1 MEELK
6 EEVPSSIHFDVG
18 YYEKCTSKC
27 WLVNAEDLE
36 LMYETLKSD
45 EISLWCDAETA
56 DDRRSDGKNRKR
68 SGGTSSKL
76 EEEDV
81 DEHFRVLSEK
91 HGDTY
96 SVPQLRLWA

>member
-6 EEVPSSIHFDVG
+6 EEVPSSIHFEN
-18 YYEKCTSKC
+18 YEKRTSKC

-56 DDRRSDGKNRKR
+56 DDRREKSETKWW
-68 SGGTSSKL
+68 
-76 EEEDV
+76 
-81 DEHFRVLSEK
+81 HFIKARRR
-91 HGDTY
+91 GCG
-96 SVPQLRLWA
+96 